1 MVLLIL
7 LSSFARAEWRF
18 AGETGVVYN
27 SNLSNSDRSAD
38 VRDDWAWRSDISA
51 GNGLQLTRDV
61 RLNLGADLRGELWD
75 RFGAF
80 NTNGCCCHQRCERS
94 AEKAGRGRSTRQTI
108 RSLRDRSTSGHAG
121 HFPEQR

>member
-1 MVLLIL
+1 MHTRMTLSIVLLIL

-18 AGETGVVYN
+18 EGETGVVYN

-38 VRDDWAWRSDISA
+38 VRDDRAWRSDISA

-75 RFGAF
+75 GLGVV
-80 NTNGCCCHQRCERS
+80 NSGGPGDS
-94 AEKAGRGRSTRQTI
+94 VG
-108 RSLRDRSTSGHAG
+108 LR
-121 HFPEQR
+121 